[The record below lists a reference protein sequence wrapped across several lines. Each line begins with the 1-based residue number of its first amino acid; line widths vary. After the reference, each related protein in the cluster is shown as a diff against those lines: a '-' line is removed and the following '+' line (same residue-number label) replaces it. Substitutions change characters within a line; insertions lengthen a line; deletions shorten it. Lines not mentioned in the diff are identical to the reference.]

1 MEQATGNSAG
11 ATDSSAGTS
20 SAGNTMVQWNKR
32 LAPFKKSDAR
42 KATFQV
48 LNTLIPFVG
57 MWYLML
63 RSLEVSYWLTLLLA
77 IPTAGLSIRL
87 FIFQHDCGHGSF
99 YSSQRWNNFLGSL
112 LGVITFTPY
121 HYWRR
126 THAVH
131 HATAG
136 NLDRREL
143 GDVDT
148 LTVNEYLARGFWQRL
163 RYRLYRS
170 PFVLF
175 VLGPAHIFVVKHRFP
190 WDAPMSWKKEWMSV
204 WGCNL
209 VYAGAMVLSY
219 FTIGIDAL
227 LMVQLPITL
236 IAGSIGVWLFYV
248 QHQFEDTYWENQPHW
263 DFAAAGLEGSSFYD
277 LPAWLHWFTGNIG
290 YHHLHHL
297 SSRIPNYRLR
307 DCVEHF
313 PELQGNRISLRQ
325 SLGCIHLRLWDEE
338 SRRLVGFRHL
348 RHLREAPVPAAPA
361 TPATN

>member
-1 MEQATGNSAG
+1 MEKA
-11 ATDSSAGTS
+11 
-20 SAGNTMVQWNKR
+20 AGNDMVTWNKR
-32 LAPFKKSDAR
+32 LAPFKRADTR
-42 KATFQV
+42 KALTQL
-48 LNTLIPFVG
+48 LNTAIPFIG

-63 RSLEVSYWLTLLLA
+63 RSLEVSFFLTILLA

-99 YSSQRWNNFLGSL
+99 FRSQKVNNVLGSI
-112 LGVITFTPY
+112 LGVVTFTPY

-126 THAVH
+126 THAMH

-148 LTVNEYLARGFWQRL
+148 LTVNEYLERGFWGRL
-163 RYRLYRS
+163 RYRLYRN

-175 VLGPAHIFVVKHRFP
+175 VLGPAHLFIFKHRFP
-190 WDAPMSWKKEWMSV
+190 WDAPRTWTKEWIGIMAT
-204 WGCNL
+204 NL
-209 VYAGAMVLSY
+209 VYAGILVLSH

-236 IAGSIGVWLFYV
+236 ISGAIGVWLFYV
-248 QHQFEDTYWENQPHW
+248 QHQFEDTYWENQPDW
-263 DFAAAGLEGSSFYD
+263 DFVAAGLHGSSYYD
-277 LPAWLHWFTGNIG
+277 LPNALHWFTGNIG

-313 PELQGNRISLRQ
+313 PDLMCSRITIRQ
-325 SLGCIHLRLWDEE
+325 SLSCIHLKLWDEDN
-338 SRRLVGFRHL
+338 RRLVGFSYL
-348 RHLREAPVPAAPA
+348 NQLQQLEEQPA
-361 TPATN
+361 NS